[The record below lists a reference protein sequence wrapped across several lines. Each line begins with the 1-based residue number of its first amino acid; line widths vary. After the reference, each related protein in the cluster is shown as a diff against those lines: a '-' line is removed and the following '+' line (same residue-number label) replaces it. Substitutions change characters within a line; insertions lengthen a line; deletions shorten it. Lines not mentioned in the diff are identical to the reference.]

1 MSVSLDSTET
11 TSIAFWTPLYSHK
24 LTCVFKTDDDDAGI
38 FPFPTDSDD
47 HCESPLDA
55 YQDIVPL
62 LEKLF
67 PNKKECKIY
76 DPYYC
81 NGAVKSNLATLGFPN
96 VYNEK
101 EDCYQAWES
110 STVPDFDVL
119 ITNPPYSQNHISK
132 LTDFLSSPA
141 MTNKPWFL
149 LMPQWV
155 SKKDYYCN
163 VWDKRSFYV
172 LPDKR
177 RYVYVPPKDFR
188 EKKASDV
195 HKKSSPFIS
204 MWFVWGGS
212 ESKTSALYQTALTRC
227 SGCEL
232 ARSKNGLRDLRRKG
246 KRKK

>member
-1 MSVSLDSTET
+1 
-11 TSIAFWTPLYSHK
+11 
-24 LTCVFKTDDDDAGI
+24 
-38 FPFPTDSDD
+38 
-47 HCESPLDA
+47 
-55 YQDIVPL
+55 
-62 LEKLF
+62 
-67 PNKKECKIY
+67 
-76 DPYYC
+76 
-81 NGAVKSNLATLGFPN
+81 
-96 VYNEK
+96 
-101 EDCYQAWES
+101 
-110 STVPDFDVL
+110 
-119 ITNPPYSQNHISK
+119 
-132 LTDFLSSPA
+132 

-195 HKKSSPFIS
+195 HKKSSPFVS

-212 ESKTSALYQTALTRC
+212 ESKTSALYQTASKRC